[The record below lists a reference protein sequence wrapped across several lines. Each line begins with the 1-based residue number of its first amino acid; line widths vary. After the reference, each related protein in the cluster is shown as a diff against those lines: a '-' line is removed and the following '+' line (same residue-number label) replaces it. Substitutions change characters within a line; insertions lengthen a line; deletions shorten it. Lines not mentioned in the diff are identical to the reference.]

1 MRFLDLPW
9 DEFGETSLL
18 LSLARRRHD
27 ALMCRCGCGQ
37 WAPESHDPM
46 TDGEWVVVDD
56 ETVCYA
62 GAALERWREDGD
74 KPEPGALIRVRR
86 FTEQEL
92 AVRRGD

>member
-1 MRFLDLPW
+1 
-9 DEFGETSLL
+9 
-18 LSLARRRHD
+18 
-27 ALMCRCGCGQ
+27 
-37 WAPESHDPM
+37 M

-62 GAALERWREDGD
+62 GAALERRREDGD